1 MDSLLFTATSGA
13 SRVLKAQHVR
23 SNNLSNADTAG
34 FRADMER
41 VRSVEMQGPGFDGRT
56 MVVTNSASTR
66 FDSGDIMKTGRPLDV
81 AIMGEGYLAVETPA
95 GNEAYTRA
103 GNIQVDTFGAMTI
116 NGFPVLGENGPLVVP
131 DYQKIEISERG
142 QVSVIPPGGGAEIV
156 AGTLKLVKPEMN
168 QLQKESDSLLHSVD
182 GVPFAVDETVQLS
195 PEHIEGSN
203 VSAIDELISVMSLT
217 RNFEMQVRMMK
228 TAETLAQAGNKLMA
242 AR

>member
-13 SRVLKAQHVR
+13 SRVLQAQHVR

-41 VRSVEMQGPGFDGRT
+41 VSSIPLQGSGFDGRT

-66 FDSGDIMKTGRPLDV
+66 FDEGDIVKTGRPLDV
-81 AIMGEGYLAVETPA
+81 AIMGDGYLTVQTAD
-95 GNEAYTRA
+95 GQEAYTRA
-103 GNIQVDTFGAMTI
+103 GNIKVDSFGAITI
-116 NGFPVLGENGPLVVP
+116 NGFAVVADGGPVTLP
-131 DYQKIEISERG
+131 DYQKVEISERG
-142 QVSVIPPGGGAEIV
+142 RISVVPPGGGAELEV
-156 AGTLKLVKPEMN
+156 GTLKLVKPDTN

-182 GVPFAVDETVQLS
+182 GNPFDADDTVQLA

-203 VSAIDELISVMSLT
+203 VSAIDELLNVMSLT

-228 TAETLAQAGNKLMA
+228 TAETLAQAGNKLMSS
-242 AR
+242 R